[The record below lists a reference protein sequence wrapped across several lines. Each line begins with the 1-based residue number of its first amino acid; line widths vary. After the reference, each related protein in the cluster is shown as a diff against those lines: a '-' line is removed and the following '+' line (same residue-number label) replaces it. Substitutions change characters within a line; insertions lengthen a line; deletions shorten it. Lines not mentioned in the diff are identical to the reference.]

1 MYKSPNNDT
10 PAAYET
16 RVLKGI
22 WATAPYLHNGSVP
35 NLWELLLP
43 PERRSPSFMVGSRKY
58 DEKNVGYVSTESPF
72 KDGTLIVGQAA
83 QPGNSNA
90 GHDYSRDMTDDDRWA
105 LLEYLKQL

>member
-1 MYKSPNNDT
+1 
-10 PAAYET
+10 
-16 RVLKGI
+16 VLKGI

-43 PERRSPSFMVGSRKY
+43 AERRTPSFMVGSRKF
-58 DEKNVGYVSTESPF
+58 DIDNVGYVTTETPL
-72 KDGTLIVGQAA
+72 KDGTLVVGAGA

-90 GHDYSRDMTDDDRWA
+90 GHNYSMDMTDDQRRA